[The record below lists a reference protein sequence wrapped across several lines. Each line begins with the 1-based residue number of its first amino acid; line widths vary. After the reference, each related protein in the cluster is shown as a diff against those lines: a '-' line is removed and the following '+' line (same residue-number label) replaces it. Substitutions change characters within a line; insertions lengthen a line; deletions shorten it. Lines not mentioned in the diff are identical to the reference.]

1 MLNPDFK
8 EMLSCLKD
16 EKAEFLVVGAYALAA
31 HGFPR
36 ATGDLDI
43 WVRNSSENAQR
54 VMQALLKFGAPSSH
68 LSVDDFTAPDI
79 VVQLGVE
86 PSRIDLLTGIDGVS
100 FVEAWQSRVTITISD
115 LEIDVLSKEHLLKNK
130 IAAGREKDQGDIA
143 WLKNN

>member
-16 EKAEFLVVGAYALAA
+16 ENVDFLVIGAYALAA

-43 WVRNSSENAQR
+43 WVRNSFENAQN
-54 VMQALLKFGAPSSH
+54 VMRALIKFGAPCSD
-68 LSVDDFTAPDI
+68 LSVDDFTVPDI

-86 PSRIDLLTGIDGVS
+86 PCRIDLLTGIEGVS
-100 FVEAWQSRVTITISD
+100 FDEAWPRRVSITIND
-115 LEIDVLSKEHLLKNK
+115 LVVDVMSKDHLLKNK
-130 IAAGREKDQGDIA
+130 MALDRDKDQGDIA
-143 WLKNN
+143 WLKKN